1 MKNALFIAGLTCL
14 FGLAGCSKTTDI
26 SESYTMT
33 FGDSKA
39 IMIEP
44 ASQDRTITASWNV
57 EGGGGMHGYI
67 VTATDEK
74 SALKGMDESSSPDRK
89 TIIKDTNDKLC
100 SMKDKA
106 KHEFTFTAK
115 ANQGYAFVLHRDIND
130 NITHKGAPKDAK
142 VKVEVKEVKAK
153 SGG

>member
-1 MKNALFIAGLTCL
+1 MRFMLVFVAFVGVLS
-14 FGLAGCSKTTDI
+14 LAGCSKSGDI

-33 FGDSKA
+33 FGESKG

-44 ASQDRTITASWNV
+44 APADRTMTASWSV
-57 EGGGGMHGYI
+57 EGGGGLHGYV

-89 TIIKDTNDKLC
+89 IIIKDTGDKLC

-106 KHEFTFTAK
+106 KHEFTFVAK
-115 ANQGYAFVLHRDIND
+115 AGQGYAFVLHRDIND

-142 VKVEVKEVKAK
+142 VKVEIKEVKSK
-153 SGG
+153 